1 MSFEERLK
9 IARSAC
15 KISQQRLAEKIFVS
29 QAAYSKYEMGQATP
43 NPDMLAR
50 LASELNVSADWLIGL
65 TDEPKPVSKPSMV
78 SSAELESIKKYRA
91 LDAHGKK
98 MIDILLDGEYERT
111 IADTGG
117 ETVKIAAREGGVSEQ
132 VISDA
137 EAERLLNLPEI
148 DDL

>member
-9 IARSAC
+9 IARNAR

-65 TDEPKPVSKPSMV
+65 TDEPKPAPKSSMV
-78 SSAELESIKKYRA
+78 SSAEPETIKKYRA
-91 LDAHGKK
+91 LAESLMQESDDSFRK
-98 MIDILLDGEYERT
+98 RF
-111 IADTGG
+111 
-117 ETVKIAAREGGVSEQ
+117 IAALLQLPPEFWPELEKFVESLRMGGT
-132 VISDA
+132 
-137 EAERLLNLPEI
+137 P
-148 DDL
+148 